1 MKISVII
8 PVYNAERTV
17 IQTIESVL
25 KQNFSNIEI
34 VLVNDGSKDNSQ
46 EVIDQYEKKYP
57 DTVKGLQKENGGLSS
72 ARNYGVSYATGDYL
86 MFLDAGDYIEEN
98 LFETLKKEM
107 DNQIDL
113 IKFKMK
119 TVTEEGKEIQKM
131 DGPIFDL
138 CSGEEAF
145 QKLYA
150 SDSYL
155 EVACIYL
162 YRKEFFIKNSFEYNE
177 TKYHDTYAGTFH
189 EDFGLTPLVII
200 KAKSVVSTNV
210 FGYNYVQDA
219 GSITR
224 NKDYQKNLDRA
235 QDLLVHYDNMIETIK
250 KYQITKET
258 EEDLKSYYTN
268 VILLKIRDLNKED
281 ANSYIKE
288 IKKRKMVRNIKIKN
302 VKQLIKRILL
312 TIHIKWYLKLR

>member
-107 DNQIDL
+107 DHQIDL

-131 DGPIFDL
+131 DGPIFGI

-162 YRKEFFIKNSFEYNE
+162 YRKEFFIKNSFKYNE
-177 TKYHDTYAGTFH
+177 TKYHDTYAGTYH

-258 EEDLKSYYTN
+258 EENLKSYYTN

-302 VKQLIKRILL
+302 VKQLVKRILL